1 MAAMAAIVHFLIVTY
16 RSVLIEFPGAI
27 LLRFEVLVKLEI
39 RKNSRKS
46 EGLIRDRT
54 AGLAVEGEPGLKN
67 SSIA

>member
-1 MAAMAAIVHFLIVTY
+1 MAAIVHFLIVTY

-54 AGLAVEGEPGLKN
+54 AGIAVEGEPGLK
-67 SSIA
+67 SS